1 MPQTHRMPQSL
12 RMRLRTPV
20 RIKLRTRRQHP
31 PRPSRRRTCNCTRNR
46 THTHTRSH
54 NRIHTHSRNRI
65 HSRGSPGRG
74 LRHEHRA
81 ATWWSR
87 RLPEQNLPSFA
98 SLFSFRVVLSPTQ
111 KQIDLSASNFSPK
124 RRKSSR
130 FRTRSARRRG
140 FPQAMGRRCS
150 VGKPGPTTKRGR
162 ASLTPVRER
171 ARMELEEKRT
181 IANEVQVLW
190 GKDCWESSTGKIE
203 GGGRRRDLGLS
214 PSAASCIGQSPG
226 LKYTA
231 LEDDNGDRPS

>member
-20 RIKLRTRRQHP
+20 RMKLRTRRQHP

-124 RRKSSR
+124 REEVFALSNPLCAPQGVPAGHGPPV
-130 FRTRSARRRG
+130 FRWKTRTHHQKGARLVDARAGAGQDGVGREKNHRQRGASIMGQGLLGIQYREDRRG
-140 FPQAMGRRCS
+140 RETTGFGTLSFSGILHWTIPRIEIYCSGR
-150 VGKPGPTTKRGR
+150 
-162 ASLTPVRER
+162 
-171 ARMELEEKRT
+171 
-181 IANEVQVLW
+181 
-190 GKDCWESSTGKIE
+190 
-203 GGGRRRDLGLS
+203 
-214 PSAASCIGQSPG
+214 
-226 LKYTA
+226 
-231 LEDDNGDRPS
+231 